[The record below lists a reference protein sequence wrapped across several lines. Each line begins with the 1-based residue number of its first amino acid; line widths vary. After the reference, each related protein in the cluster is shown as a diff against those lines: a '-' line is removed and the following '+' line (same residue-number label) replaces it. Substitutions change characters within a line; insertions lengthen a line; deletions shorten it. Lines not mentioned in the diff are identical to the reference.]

1 MNTSGVKKIR
11 KSVFRFLKNS
21 STVVFSKTN
30 RCKVLKF
37 YLVRPLY
44 ETPIMCQFQESS
56 LSISGRKCKIKN
68 KMFHFFP
75 FLRVRLP
82 GWLPNV
88 VFRLFR
94 ARVVGVG
101 SW

>member
-1 MNTSGVKKIR
+1 MSTSGVKKLR
-11 KSVFRFLKNS
+11 KSVFKFLKNS
-21 STVVFSKTN
+21 STVVFSKTD

-68 KMFHFFP
+68 KMFHFFSL
-75 FLRVRLP
+75 FEGQVT
-82 GWLPNV
+82 WLATKCS
-88 VFRLFR
+88 F
-94 ARVVGVG
+94 
-101 SW
+101 STI